1 MTQVRGAAR
10 RTELF
15 DALVDLL
22 LAEGFAGL
30 TLDDLAS
37 RLRCSKRTLYGL
49 AGSKEQLVRA
59 AVVHFFRH
67 ATERVEAAVAAAD
80 GPAEQVG
87 AYFKAVADE
96 LAPASPAFFDDVAG
110 FPPAAE
116 VYERN
121 TRAAARR
128 VQQLVDA
135 GVAAGAFRAVH
146 AGFVGDAVST
156 LMVRIQQRGTAE
168 ATSLSDAEAYAHL
181 RDLLLHALVPHR
193 TSEPQRSP

>member
-22 LAEGFAGL
+22 LAEGFARL
-30 TLDDLAS
+30 TLDDLAA
-37 RLRCSKRTLYGL
+37 RLHCSKRTLYGL

-59 AVVHFFRH
+59 VVVHFFRG
-67 ATERVEAAVAAAD
+67 ATDRVEAAVRAVD
-80 GPAEQVG
+80 DPPRQVE
-87 AYFKAVADE
+87 AYLHAVARE
-96 LAPASPAFFDDVAG
+96 LAPASTAFFDDVAG
-110 FPPAAE
+110 SPPAAE

-146 AGFVGDAVST
+146 AAFVGDVVST
-156 LMVRIQQRGTAE
+156 VMVRIQQRGVAE
-168 ATSLSDAEAYAHL
+168 ATALADAQAYEALS
-181 RDLLLHALVPHR
+181 DLLLHGLTRP
-193 TSEPQRSP
+193 